1 MGGSERREKFP
12 DETAGAGR
20 RRTMGKGWKQWIEK
34 KGLEKYF
41 RRDNLL
47 ILVLAGIL
55 LFIIALPANDG
66 GDSDSRTKEGAKS
79 SAGETLQNQDGERM
93 GMGPEAD
100 TEEDYAAAMEQ
111 RLTEVLGDMAG
122 VGKVRVMITLKSSR
136 GLVVEKEE
144 QTERSSV
151 KETDSQGG
159 SRISDQTRREETVVR
174 GTDGNSSEPYVV
186 KSYAPEIEGVLVV
199 AEGAGNGTINRTV
212 TEIVQALF
220 GVEAHKVKVVKMN
233 SAR

>member
-1 MGGSERREKFP
+1 
-12 DETAGAGR
+12 
-20 RRTMGKGWKQWIEK
+20 MGKDWKQWIKK

-55 LFIIALPANDG
+55 LFIIALPTSDG
-66 GDSDSRTKEGAKS
+66 EKADSGMKEKTKALS
-79 SAGETLQNQDGERM
+79 GETLQTGDGQTP
-93 GMGPEAD
+93 GINPGTGTD
-100 TEEDYAAAMEQ
+100 EDYAAAMEQ
-111 RLTEVLGDMAG
+111 RLTEALADMAG

-144 QTERSSV
+144 QMEQSSV

-159 SRISDQTRREETVVR
+159 SRISDQASREETVVR
-174 GTDGNSSEPYVV
+174 STDGSNSEPYVV
-186 KSYAPEIEGVLVV
+186 KSYVPEIEGDLVE
-199 AEGAGNGTINRTV
+199 AEGAGSGTINRTV
-212 TEIVQALF
+212 TEVVQALF

-233 SAR
+233 SAE

>member
-1 MGGSERREKFP
+1 
-12 DETAGAGR
+12 
-20 RRTMGKGWKQWIEK
+20 MGKDWKQWIKK

-55 LFIIALPANDG
+55 LFIIALPTSDG
-66 GDSDSRTKEGAKS
+66 EKADSGMKEKTKALSR
-79 SAGETLQNQDGERM
+79 ETLQTGDGQTP
-93 GMGPEAD
+93 GINPGTGTD
-100 TEEDYAAAMEQ
+100 EDYAAAMEQ
-111 RLTEVLGDMAG
+111 RLTEALADMAG

-144 QTERSSV
+144 QMEQSSV

-159 SRISDQTRREETVVR
+159 SRISDQASREETVVR
-174 GTDGNSSEPYVV
+174 STDGSNSEPYVV
-186 KSYAPEIEGVLVV
+186 KSYVPEIEGVLVV
-199 AEGAGNGTINRTV
+199 AEGAGSGTINRTV
-212 TEIVQALF
+212 TEVVQALF

-233 SAR
+233 SAE